1 MTENL
6 RTHRHNPPLRFPGP
20 DDVLVCQHPDPGGK
34 ERMEK
39 EQKTDDPLII
49 AVQAQNRSEAQLEQ
63 WLSQGDQRALEVVKA
78 QREVSQDNFDEAV
91 RENIEEF
98 EMEIEEAITDAK
110 TQFELQ
116 GLSCTEVSVDPERF
130 R

>member
-1 MTENL
+1 
-6 RTHRHNPPLRFPGP
+6 
-20 DDVLVCQHPDPGGK
+20 
-34 ERMEK
+34 MEK
-39 EQKTDDPLII
+39 KQNTEDPLII

-63 WLSQGDQRALEVVKA
+63 WLSQGDQRAVEVVKA
-78 QREVSQDNFDEAV
+78 QREATQDNFDEAV

>member
-1 MTENL
+1 MGEFL
-6 RTHRHNPPLRFPGP
+6 KLAEC
-20 DDVLVCQHPDPGGK
+20 VLESSKSLTSSLALHVRNNRNC
-34 ERMEK
+34 MEK
-39 EQKTDDPLII
+39 KQNTEDPLII

-63 WLSQGDQRALEVVKA
+63 WLSQGDQRAVEVVKA
-78 QREVSQDNFDEAV
+78 QREVTQDNFDEAV

>member
-1 MTENL
+1 M
-6 RTHRHNPPLRFPGP
+6 
-20 DDVLVCQHPDPGGK
+20 LVCHNPDPGGK

-39 EQKTDDPLII
+39 EQKTDDPLTI

>member
-1 MTENL
+1 VIGDREFEDSQTQP
-6 RTHRHNPPLRFPGP
+6 PPLR
-20 DDVLVCQHPDPGGK
+20 CQHPDPGGK

>member
-1 MTENL
+1 MVDREFEDSQTQ
-6 RTHRHNPPLRFPGP
+6 PPPSDFP
-20 DDVLVCQHPDPGGK
+20 DRRVSTPDPGGK

-39 EQKTDDPLII
+39 EQKTDDPLTI